1 MSRYLWAGKNI
12 MSQQFRIE
20 SQSLRDQL
28 NKLLPSQNR
37 GGIGVDLTGSTTVIP
52 IIDLT
57 ETAEGSSPRVDL
69 QSALSHATVTTFS
82 VNNTT
87 TDIVT
92 TTGYFRVFGNTSGG
106 NSQGSIIL
114 TDGTT
119 AKTLYILQSS
129 TGSFISD
136 NFDFIVKLEA
146 GDTLQ
151 AKSLSTGA
159 YIAGCTRQ
167 LADLSGNLTNP

>member
-1 MSRYLWAGKNI
+1 MT
-12 MSQQFRIE
+12 QQFRIE

-69 QSALSHATVTTFS
+69 QSALSHTTSTAFS
-82 VNNTT
+82 VVNTT

-92 TTGYFRVFGNTSGG
+92 TTGYFRVFGNASNL
-106 NSQGSIIL
+106 NSQAKIIL

-119 AKTLYILQSS
+119 AKTLYYQQGF
-129 TGSFISD
+129 TGGAISD
-136 NFDFIVKLEA
+136 NFDFIVLLQA

-151 AKSLSTGA
+151 ASSISTGA
-159 YIAGCTRQ
+159 YISGCTRQ
-167 LADLSGNLTNP
+167 IADLSATLTNP